1 MKWPF
6 PPSRNVRTLASMGVL
21 VLTSWGCQKSSRS
34 PDDSPSAGDES
45 ADTSRAAIIR
55 QAEDS
60 YQYGPERAPVTTTD
74 SAFPGQHVPDGTIP
88 RMTIATA
95 TLKRDVRRPPARI
108 IARIRS
114 SQPYAPLGIVA
125 GDNYI
130 WRSSWDTTK
139 ATTWVTQIIPGDR
152 AAGTHALARDPRRR
166 EYTHGD
172 PREPRLVLVMVS
184 SVGLAFCFD
193 DPVCGTGHCGYY

>member
-1 MKWPF
+1 MKSSF
-6 PPSRNVRTLASMGVL
+6 PPSRNVRTLASIGVL
-21 VLTSWGCQKSSRS
+21 ILTSWGCQKKSRPPDVS
-34 PDDSPSAGDES
+34 PPASDGS

-60 YQYGPERAPVTTTD
+60 YQYGPERAPVATTD
-74 SAFPGQHVPDGTIP
+74 PAFPGQHVPDGSIP

-95 TLKRDVRRPPARI
+95 TLKPDVRRPSARI

-114 SQPYAPLGIVA
+114 AQPYAPLGIVA

-152 AAGTHALARDPRRR
+152 AAASHGLVRDPRRL
-166 EYTHGD
+166 EYSHGD
-172 PREPRLVLVMVS
+172 PREPRLVLVTVS